1 MTFINI
7 KTQVGDDKNVLLYGI
22 SLSLSL
28 SLSLNLYVHMCYL
41 EYPAG

>member
-28 SLSLNLYVHMCYL
+28 SLYLNLYVHMCYL